1 MWDEADEARGKHPDK
16 ALTAAR
22 VRALKDPGRYA
33 DGNGLHLV
41 VDSSG
46 AKRWILRTVI
56 QGRRSDIGLGGV
68 SLVSLAEARK
78 EAAALRKIARA
89 GGDPLAE
96 RRKARAIV
104 PTFEQ
109 AACRVHGE
117 QSSGWKNPKHQ
128 AQWINTLAQYVFP
141 ELGSRRVDQIDT
153 PDVHRVLA
161 PIWLAKPES
170 ARRVRQRIGTVLD

>member
-68 SLVSLAEARK
+68 SLVSLASFIRQPRK
-78 EAAALRKIARA
+78 IGGIFDGTRSSVAALAR
-89 GGDPLAE
+89 
-96 RRKARAIV
+96 
-104 PTFEQ
+104 
-109 AACRVHGE
+109 
-117 QSSGWKNPKHQ
+117 
-128 AQWINTLAQYVFP
+128 
-141 ELGSRRVDQIDT
+141 
-153 PDVHRVLA
+153 
-161 PIWLAKPES
+161 
-170 ARRVRQRIGTVLD
+170 